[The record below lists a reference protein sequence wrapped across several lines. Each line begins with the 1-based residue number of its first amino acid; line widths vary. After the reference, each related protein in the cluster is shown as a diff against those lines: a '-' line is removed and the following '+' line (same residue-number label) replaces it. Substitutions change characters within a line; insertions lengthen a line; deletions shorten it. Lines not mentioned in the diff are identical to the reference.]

1 MGLQYKV
8 RSSSTLERW
17 YELRFEE
24 VNGPEQTEIRGT
36 FLPPEW
42 FPQSGVQLTWPH
54 AGTDWCYMLEEVR
67 TATCGWLTKSP
78 RANLY

>member
-17 YELRFEE
+17 YELHFEE

-42 FPQSGVQLTWPH
+42 FPQSGVQLTC
-54 AGTDWCYMLEEVR
+54 DFSKSE
-67 TATCGWLTKSP
+67 TCRGEKG
-78 RANLY
+78 